1 MSEIYIGLIIFI
13 ASQYFLKLHLDPF
26 KEFGKVRSEISFLV
40 LSKQSELVSG
50 AYTDEE
56 LSNKVRE
63 VSASLLS
70 SYNSVW
76 FRNVFKFIPGYK
88 LPSKRE
94 VKEACQN
101 LNIIAANVGGR
112 DTDEAENFDKFQ
124 EIANLLKIDV
134 SFSKRSQY

>member
-1 MSEIYIGLIIFI
+1 MSEVYIGLIIFI

-26 KEFGKVRSEISFLV
+26 KDFGKVRSEISFLV
-40 LSKQSELVSG
+40 LNNQSELVSG
-50 AYTDEE
+50 AYTGQE

-63 VSASLLS
+63 LSASLLS

-76 FRNVFKFIPGYK
+76 FRNVFRFIPGYK
-88 LPSKRE
+88 LPSKKE
-94 VKEACQN
+94 VKKACQN

-124 EIANLLKIDV
+124 ELAESLKIDV
-134 SFSKRSQY
+134 SFSTRSQF